1 MLWVSCILIV
11 LYGTKPRGFIGT
23 IGKKPFPREQ
33 RQVVDRSSSN
43 FSIRFFTQMR
53 TTHMDDFALKSA
65 NNTKLDNMSGVF
77 DSIESPFPALTTRP
91 ALLDQHCKKA
101 TSLHSYYQTS
111 PAWSA
116 PQVSTL
122 ANTARKPPPPPH
134 TTAQP
139 SLTNVARKP
148 PPSLH
153 VTKPASCDGFVSGMW
168 LLTVCCFMPV
178 ALKIFSSF
186 MTVSDAKSCTASQSR
201 LLGLPPMAK
210 CLDPFSTFS
219 PRSGQI
225 KDMTACQGYRVWHIS
240 DTSHLRASF
249 PGETILFSNGRP
261 ATQLGLCHLPRS
273 ISILILV

>member
-77 DSIESPFPALTTRP
+77 DSIESPLPALTTRP

-122 ANTARKPPPPPH
+122 ANTARKPPHPLIP
-134 TTAQP
+134 QP
-139 SLTNVARKP
+139 SPASQALQESPLPPFMLPNPRVAMGLYPECGFWRYVVLCQLRWKYS
-148 PPSLH
+148 PPSWLYLTPNLAQH
-153 VTKPASCDGFVSGMW
+153 HKVVCLVSPEW
-168 LLTVCCFMPV
+168 RN
-178 ALKIFSSF
+178 A
-186 MTVSDAKSCTASQSR
+186 
-201 LLGLPPMAK
+201 
-210 CLDPFSTFS
+210 
-219 PRSGQI
+219 
-225 KDMTACQGYRVWHIS
+225 
-240 DTSHLRASF
+240 
-249 PGETILFSNGRP
+249 
-261 ATQLGLCHLPRS
+261 
-273 ISILILV
+273 

>member
-1 MLWVSCILIV
+1 MIYSRSDIQTAIISCVFFFLTRLTSI
-11 LYGTKPRGFIGT
+11 PRT
-23 IGKKPFPREQ
+23 HEWK
-33 RQVVDRSSSN
+33 RSEVM
-43 FSIRFFTQMR
+43 I
-53 TTHMDDFALKSA
+53 
-65 NNTKLDNMSGVF
+65 
-77 DSIESPFPALTTRP
+77 
-91 ALLDQHCKKA
+91 
-101 TSLHSYYQTS
+101 
-111 PAWSA
+111 
-116 PQVSTL
+116 
-122 ANTARKPPPPPH
+122 TAYVPPPH

-148 PPSLH
+148 SPSLH
-153 VTKPASCDGFVSGMW
+153 VTKPASCDGFVSEMW

-201 LLGLPPMAK
+201 LPGLPPMAK

-240 DTSHLRASF
+240 DTSNLRASF

-261 ATQLGLCHLPRS
+261 ATQLGLCHLSRG
-273 ISILILV
+273 ISIVILV